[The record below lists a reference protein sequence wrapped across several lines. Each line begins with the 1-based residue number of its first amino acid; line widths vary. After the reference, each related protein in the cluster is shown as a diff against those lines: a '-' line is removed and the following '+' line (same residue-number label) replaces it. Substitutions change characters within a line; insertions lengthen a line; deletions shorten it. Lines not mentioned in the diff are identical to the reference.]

1 MNKKSGVQEAAKE
14 HMTTSH
20 VLGPDESLPGTV
32 SYDVPID
39 PDLLK
44 LSPAAQDEVE
54 VLLKQLLA
62 IVRISGKRKEFNS
75 KAMLVKHTATGQ
87 CCISRCLSMLM
98 KSPYHA
104 EFASLSPCNGT
115 AQPQPVRQ
123 WHATTPEVPFVASLL
138 RKPLWSAE
146 TDSEDNLALSV
157 MTELQFAMELVKRGP
172 LP

>member
-1 MNKKSGVQEAAKE
+1 
-14 HMTTSH
+14 MTTYH

-62 IVRISGKRKEFNS
+62 IFHIRGKRNEINL
-75 KAMLVKHTATGQ
+75 KAMMVKHIATGQ
-87 CCISRCLSMLM
+87 CCISRCLNMLM

-104 EFASLSPCNGT
+104 EFA
-115 AQPQPVRQ
+115 
-123 WHATTPEVPFVASLL
+123 F
-138 RKPLWSAE
+138 
-146 TDSEDNLALSV
+146 
-157 MTELQFAMELVKRGP
+157 
-172 LP
+172 

>member
-1 MNKKSGVQEAAKE
+1 MAKE

-62 IVRISGKRKEFNS
+62 IFHIRGKRREFNS
-75 KAMLVKHTATGQ
+75 KAMLVKHTHQ
-87 CCISRCLSMLM
+87 NLSTL
-98 KSPYHA
+98 
-104 EFASLSPCNGT
+104 
-115 AQPQPVRQ
+115 
-123 WHATTPEVPFVASLL
+123 
-138 RKPLWSAE
+138 
-146 TDSEDNLALSV
+146 
-157 MTELQFAMELVKRGP
+157 
-172 LP
+172 